1 MVGENLTSDTLIG
14 SSAKASCYPDLL
26 DTDVEEL
33 VAGLESGVWTSVDLT
48 KVNFHLE
55 RIMKFL

>member
-1 MVGENLTSDTLIG
+1 VESLTSSDTFIVTA
-14 SSAKASCYPDLL
+14 AKASHYPDLL
-26 DTDVEEL
+26 DVDAEEL
-33 VAGLESGVWTSVDLT
+33 VAGLESGAWTSVDLT